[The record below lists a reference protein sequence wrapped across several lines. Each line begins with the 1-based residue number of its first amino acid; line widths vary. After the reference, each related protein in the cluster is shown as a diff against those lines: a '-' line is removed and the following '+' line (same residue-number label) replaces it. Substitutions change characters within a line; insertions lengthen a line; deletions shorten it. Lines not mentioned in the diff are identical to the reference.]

1 MQAAEQTPMID
12 TFGVQDIFISGLGE
26 IEQVGGSC
34 LRFVFYS
41 RQHIGDRD
49 ELIVVAR
56 LVLPMEAVGPA
67 ALAALK
73 AVGVSIVRDM
83 AKLN

>member
-1 MQAAEQTPMID
+1 MDNQTATPMID
-12 TFGVQDIFISGLGE
+12 VNGIQDIFISGLGE

-34 LRFVFYS
+34 LRFVFYAQ
-41 RQHIGDRD
+41 QHIGGRD
-49 ELIVVAR
+49 EMIVVAR

-67 ALAALK
+67 AMAALK

-83 AKLN
+83 TKLN